1 MTEIDIPQ
9 GEQRVIDGQVRV
21 YYDGYWIKKYD
32 VPADTLLA
40 KKRLI
45 EALTQRLFN
54 HVEYG
59 LNVPG
64 TRLTEARRA
73 FLDET
78 DQAKKRVK
86 GGMLAGALTNR
97 ATDIFTK
104 LVELQACGVE
114 IQPDNALMRQC
125 GEHLQESLALG
136 KMVLHRS
143 GEEGIDELWGE
154 PFKAFAFPIEE
165 FYKSR
170 YVKIALTMRA
180 IDAIGDALRSTIAVF
195 TPFGSLTPVVDD
207 FVRAAKL
214 KTETLRTDV
223 DVFEV
228 WSSWP
233 ARPYAISS
241 RRCPA
246 PRASISS
253 CVCNSANSC
262 APVRC
267 WSRPWRA
274 PAYRCRR
281 VRMPSSN
288 AANTSAKRSRTRKM
302 RRRAPAASPCR
313 FWPRSFGSPREFARD
328 SRQLRCPRK
337 IVQRARLLQVV
348 V

>member
-1 MTEIDIPQ
+1 MTKTEIPQ

-21 YYDGYWIKKYD
+21 HYDGYWIKKYD

-45 EALTQRLFN
+45 EALTHRLFN

-86 GGMLAGALTNR
+86 GGMLAGALFNR

-114 IQPDNALMRQC
+114 IQSDNALMRQC

-180 IDAIGDALRSTIAVF
+180 IDAIGDALRAAVAAF
-195 TPFGSLTPVVDD
+195 SPFASLSPVIDE

-228 WSSWP
+228 WSSFVVASETLGNFQP
-233 ARPYAISS
+233 PPVAAGAADPQLCAQYSELLRAGGVLVSS
-241 RRCPA
+241 MA
-246 PRASISS
+246 
-253 CVCNSANSC
+253 
-262 APVRC
+262 
-267 WSRPWRA
+267 
-274 PAYRCRR
+274 
-281 VRMPSSN
+281 
-288 AANTSAKRSRTRKM
+288 
-302 RRRAPAASPCR
+302 
-313 FWPRSFGSPREFARD
+313 
-328 SRQLRCPRK
+328 
-337 IVQRARLLQVV
+337 RARVPMPKSASSFIDRCEALAQAAKNKKEPTPRPGAQTTPVLTP
-348 V
+348 

>member
-1 MTEIDIPQ
+1 MTDIEIAQ
-9 GEQRVIDGQVRV
+9 GEERVIDGQRRV
-21 YYDGYWIKKYD
+21 YYDGYWIKAYD

-45 EALTQRLFN
+45 DALTRRLFN

-64 TRLTEARRA
+64 TRLAEARRA

-78 DQAKKRVK
+78 NQAKKRVK
-86 GGMLAGALTNR
+86 GGMLAGALFNR
-97 ATDIFTK
+97 AADIFTN

-114 IQPDNALMRQC
+114 IQSDNALMRQC

-170 YVKIALTMRA
+170 YVKIAMTMRA
-180 IDAIGDALRSTIAVF
+180 IDAIGEALRSTVAVLP
-195 TPFGSLTPVVDD
+195 PFLSLTPVIDD

-214 KTETLRTDV
+214 KTETLRTDS

-228 WSSWP
+228 WSSFVVASETLSGFQP
-233 ARPYAISS
+233 TVAAGAAPLDPQLCAQLCEVLRAGANIVSS
-241 RRCPA
+241 MA
-246 PRASISS
+246 
-253 CVCNSANSC
+253 
-262 APVRC
+262 
-267 WSRPWRA
+267 
-274 PAYRCRR
+274 
-281 VRMPSSN
+281 
-288 AANTSAKRSRTRKM
+288 
-302 RRRAPAASPCR
+302 
-313 FWPRSFGSPREFARD
+313 
-328 SRQLRCPRK
+328 
-337 IVQRARLLQVV
+337 RARVPMPKTTRAFIEQCEAVAQAAKNKKDAAGRPGTITSPAQPL
-348 V
+348 